1 MKLKN
6 MSELIEISDNLSQAD
21 GKVLV
26 VDDDELI
33 LQLIK
38 KNLNLR
44 NYEVLTASNGQDA
57 IQIVE
62 QNNDIDIVIL
72 DVMMPVMTGY
82 DVAIKLR
89 EKYSLFE
96 LPIIFLTAKDQLSD
110 VLKAFGLGANDFII
124 KPFKNEELF
133 ARTKTFVTIRKLAFS
148 NSDLKAAIELKNQ
161 FINMTIHDLKNPL
174 SVIKGVLD
182 LLKMEM
188 KLNNEQEEL
197 YDLVYSSTNLML
209 KLVDELL
216 HAAMI
221 DSGKISLNIEYL
233 EMNSV
238 AQESI
243 YKFKKQAE
251 NKGQKIVFEPDNN
264 CDTSINAD
272 KLRLHEIMDNLISNA
287 IKYSPYD
294 AEIFVTISHHVIKE
308 EIVYIRFTVTDKG
321 PGLSAKDLKKIFGTF
336 QKLSA
341 KPTGGE
347 SSSGLGLSIVKQLV
361 ELHDGK
367 IWVESELGVG
377 SSFVFEIPAADQN
390 QIAVLDDI

>member
-1 MKLKN
+1 
-6 MSELIEISDNLSQAD
+6 MSEMIKISNNLSHPD

-26 VDDDELI
+26 VDDDEFILSLI
-33 LQLIK
+33 AK
-38 KNLNLR
+38 SLNLR
-44 NYEVLTASNGQDA
+44 NYEILTASNGQDVLK
-57 IQIVE
+57 IVE

-72 DVMMPVMTGY
+72 DVMMPKMTGY
-82 DVAIKLR
+82 EVAIKLR

-110 VLKAFGLGANDFII
+110 VLRAFEIGANDFII
-124 KPFKNEELF
+124 KPFKNEELY
-133 ARTKTFVTIRKLAFS
+133 ARTKTFVTIKKLAFS

-174 SVIKGVLD
+174 GVIMGVLD

-188 KLNNEQEEL
+188 TFNSEQEEL

-216 HAAMI
+216 QAAMI
-221 DSGKISLNIEYL
+221 DSGKIALNMECI
-233 EMNSV
+233 EMNS
-238 AQESI
+238 AAEESI
-243 YKFKKQAE
+243 AKFNKQAE
-251 NKGQKIVFEPDNN
+251 VKGQKFIFNPDFNA
-264 CDTSINAD
+264 DTSINAD
-272 KLRLHEIMDNLISNA
+272 KLRLNEIIDNLVSNA
-287 IKYSPYD
+287 IKYSPYNTQ
-294 AEIFVTISHHVIKE
+294 IKVFVSHNIHRDE
-308 EIVYIRFTVTDKG
+308 LLFIRFTVKDEG
-321 PGLSAKDLKKIFGTF
+321 PGLNKFDLKKIFGTF

-367 IWVESELGVG
+367 IWVESEVGKG
-377 SSFVFEIPAADQN
+377 SSFIFEIPAADQK
-390 QIAVLDDI
+390 QISVLDDI